1 MGIIYQTII
10 RSHIL
15 KDIELVPIEPWTE
28 NSPILAAK
36 YLKNVKN
43 NCLETHHEIYI
54 DAQNKRNLH
63 IMNYPIHPKAHS
75 VSFTNFA
82 CDEYDGAYFEI
93 TFRFENGQ
101 TQTEEVFTDSSS
113 FSRFMLIVPELMNGK
128 KAKSVSYEVGSSP
141 ATNCYDLKRYDGSKH
156 SSTKDEFYKQF
167 RCNDYGSRRCPVCYP
182 DQQDSESETESESS
196 VESVIHLTKESK
208 DESEAISESE
218 FNSVPE
224 LKLKSGLE
232 SESMLIPESES
243 ESSVESVIH
252 LTKESKDESEAIS
265 ESEFNSV
272 PELELKSDLESESML
287 IPELELKSIKSVPE
301 STTKSESESES
312 TLTSPESSGSM
323 SDGKLVKSNIIS
335 GQLQSIF
342 HKIRAIFKYLDTNG
356 ILRHETISRRKRK
369 FGKSKSLPTMARQLS
384 TLSDVFITTLNY

>member
-15 KDIELVPIEPWTE
+15 KDIESVPTEPWTE

-36 YLKNVKN
+36 YLKDVKN

-101 TQTEEVFTDSSS
+101 TQIEEVFTDSSS
-113 FSRFMLIVPELMNGK
+113 LSRFMLIVPKLKNGK
-128 KAKSVSYEVGSSP
+128 KAKSVSYQVGSSP

-196 VESVIHLTKESK
+196 VESVILLTKESET
-208 DESEAISESE
+208 D
-218 FNSVPE
+218 
-224 LKLKSGLE
+224 
-232 SESMLIPESES
+232 S

-252 LTKESKDESEAIS
+252 LTKESKDESEAIPGS
-265 ESEFNSV
+265 KFISV
-272 PELELKSDLESESML
+272 PESKFKSDYESESML
-287 IPELELKSIKSVPE
+287 IPDLELKSIKSVPE
-301 STTKSESESES
+301 STTKSES
-312 TLTSPESSGSM
+312 TLTSPESSGSK
-323 SDGKLVKSNIIS
+323 SDGKLVKSNIVS
-335 GQLQSIF
+335 CQLQCIF

>member
-10 RSHIL
+10 RSHII
-15 KDIELVPIEPWTE
+15 KDIESVPGEPWTE

-36 YLKNVKN
+36 YLKDVKN

-63 IMNYPIHPKAHS
+63 IMNYPIHPEAHS

-113 FSRFMLIVPELMNGK
+113 FSRFMLIVPVLKNGK

-196 VESVIHLTKESK
+196 VESVVCLTKESK
-208 DESEAISESE
+208 DESES
-218 FNSVPE
+218 
-224 LKLKSGLE
+224 
-232 SESMLIPESES
+232 IPESEFISVPESKLKSDLEKES
-243 ESSVESVIH
+243 ESSAESVIH

-272 PELELKSDLESESML
+272 PELELKSDLESEIML

-301 STTKSESESES
+301 STTKSES
-312 TLTSPESSGSM
+312 TLTSSESSGSK
-323 SDGKLVKSNIIS
+323 SDGKLVKSNIVS
-335 GQLQSIF
+335 GQLQAIF

-356 ILRHETISRRKRK
+356 ILRHETISRRKKK

>member
-28 NSPILAAK
+28 NSPILPAK

-101 TQTEEVFTDSSS
+101 TQTEDVFTDSSS
-113 FSRFMLIVPELMNGK
+113 FSRFMVIVPKLKNGSR
-128 KAKSVSYEVGSSP
+128 AKSVSYQVGSSP

-156 SSTKDEFYKQF
+156 SSTKDEFYKKF

-182 DQQDSESETESESS
+182 DQEDSESETESESESESETES
-196 VESVIHLTKESK
+196 VESIIQIIKESK
-208 DESEAISESE
+208 DESILGPGFMSELISIPESA
-218 FNSVPE
+218 S
-224 LKLKSGLE
+224 KLVQE
-232 SESMLIPESES
+232 SESKSVSES
-243 ESSVESVIH
+243 ES
-252 LTKESKDESEAIS
+252 
-265 ESEFNSV
+265 
-272 PELELKSDLESESML
+272 KSD
-287 IPELELKSIKSVPE
+287 PE
-301 STTKSESESES
+301 S
-312 TLTSPESSGSM
+312 G
-323 SDGKLVKSNIIS
+323 GKLVKLNSVS
-335 GQLQSIF
+335 GQLQAIC

-384 TLSDVFITTLNY
+384 TLSDVFTTTLNY

>member
-10 RSHIL
+10 RSHIV

-28 NSPILAAK
+28 NSPISAEA
-36 YLKNVKN
+36 YLKDVKN

-101 TQTEEVFTDSSS
+101 TQIEEVFTDSSS

-156 SSTKDEFYKQF
+156 SSTNDEFYKQF

-208 DESEAISESE
+208 DESEAIPESE
-218 FNSVPE
+218 FIPVPE
-224 LKLKSGLE
+224 
-232 SESMLIPESES
+232 
-243 ESSVESVIH
+243 
-252 LTKESKDESEAIS
+252 SK
-265 ESEFNSV
+265 F
-272 PELELKSDLESESML
+272 KSDLESESML
-287 IPELELKSIKSVPE
+287 IPVLELKSINSVPE
-301 STTKSESESES
+301 STTKSES
-312 TLTSPESSGSM
+312 TLTSPVSSGSK
-323 SDGKLVKSNIIS
+323 SDGKLVKSNIVS
-335 GQLQSIF
+335 CQLQSIF

>member
-1 MGIIYQTII
+1 MG
-10 RSHIL
+10 
-15 KDIELVPIEPWTE
+15 
-28 NSPILAAK
+28 
-36 YLKNVKN
+36 
-43 NCLETHHEIYI
+43 
-54 DAQNKRNLH
+54 
-63 IMNYPIHPKAHS
+63 
-75 VSFTNFA
+75 NFA

-101 TQTEEVFTDSSS
+101 TQTEESFTDSSS
-113 FSRFMLIVPELMNGK
+113 LSRFMLIVPELMTGK

-141 ATNCYDLKRYDGSKH
+141 ATNCYDLKKYDGSKH

-208 DESEAISESE
+208 DKSEGIPKSE
-218 FNSVPE
+218 FNSVPV
-224 LKLKSGLE
+224 
-232 SESMLIPESES
+232 PESK
-243 ESSVESVIH
+243 I
-252 LTKESKDESEAIS
+252 
-265 ESEFNSV
+265 
-272 PELELKSDLESESML
+272 KSDLESESML

-301 STTKSESESES
+301 STTKSES
-312 TLTSPESSGSM
+312 TLTSSVSSGSK
-323 SDGKLVKSNIIS
+323 SDGKLVKSNIVFC
-335 GQLQSIF
+335 QLQSIF

-384 TLSDVFITTLNY
+384 

>member
-1 MGIIYQTII
+1 MG
-10 RSHIL
+10 
-15 KDIELVPIEPWTE
+15 WTE

-113 FSRFMLIVPELMNGK
+113 FSRFMIIVPKLNNGIR
-128 KAKSVSYEVGSSP
+128 AKSVSYQVGSSP

-196 VESVIHLTKESK
+196 VESVIH
-208 DESEAISESE
+208 
-218 FNSVPE
+218 N
-224 LKLKSGLE
+224 
-232 SESMLIPESES
+232 
-243 ESSVESVIH
+243 

-272 PELELKSDLESESML
+272 PELELKSDLESEIML
-287 IPELELKSIKSVPE
+287 IPELELKSTKSVPE
-301 STTKSESESES
+301 STTKSES
-312 TLTSPESSGSM
+312 TLTSSESSGSK
-323 SDGKLVKSNIIS
+323 SDGKLVKSNMF
-335 GQLQSIF
+335 LVNCKLF
-342 HKIRAIFKYLDTNG
+342 F
-356 ILRHETISRRKRK
+356 
-369 FGKSKSLPTMARQLS
+369 
-384 TLSDVFITTLNY
+384 

>member
-10 RSHIL
+10 RSHII
-15 KDIELVPIEPWTE
+15 KDIESVPNEPWTE

-113 FSRFMLIVPELMNGK
+113 FSRFMLIVPVLKNGK
-128 KAKSVSYEVGSSP
+128 KAESVSYEVGSSP

-196 VESVIHLTKESK
+196 VESVIH
-208 DESEAISESE
+208 
-218 FNSVPE
+218 N
-224 LKLKSGLE
+224 
-232 SESMLIPESES
+232 
-243 ESSVESVIH
+243 

-272 PELELKSDLESESML
+272 PELELKSDLESEIML

-301 STTKSESESES
+301 STTKSES
-312 TLTSPESSGSM
+312 TLTSSESSGSK
-323 SDGKLVKSNIIS
+323 SDGKLVKSNIVS
-335 GQLQSIF
+335 GQLQAIF

>member
-10 RSHIL
+10 RSHII
-15 KDIELVPIEPWTE
+15 KDIESVPNEPWTE

-113 FSRFMLIVPELMNGK
+113 FSRFMLIVPVLKNGK
-128 KAKSVSYEVGSSP
+128 KAESVSYEVGSSP

-208 DESEAISESE
+208 DESEAIPESE

-224 LKLKSGLE
+224 LK
-232 SESMLIPESES
+232 
-243 ESSVESVIH
+243 
-252 LTKESKDESEAIS
+252 
-265 ESEFNSV
+265 
-272 PELELKSDLESESML
+272 LKSDLESESML
-287 IPELELKSIKSVPE
+287 IPELVLKSIKSVPE
-301 STTKSESESES
+301 SITESVSESES
-312 TLTSPESSGSM
+312 TLTSLESSGSK

>member
-10 RSHIL
+10 RSHIV

-28 NSPILAAK
+28 NSPISAEA
-36 YLKNVKN
+36 YLKDVKN

-156 SSTKDEFYKQF
+156 SSTNDEFYKQF

-208 DESEAISESE
+208 DESEAIPESE
-218 FNSVPE
+218 FIPVPE
-224 LKLKSGLE
+224 
-232 SESMLIPESES
+232 
-243 ESSVESVIH
+243 
-252 LTKESKDESEAIS
+252 SK
-265 ESEFNSV
+265 F
-272 PELELKSDLESESML
+272 KSDLESESML
-287 IPELELKSIKSVPE
+287 IPELELKSINSVPE
-301 STTKSESESES
+301 STTKSES
-312 TLTSPESSGSM
+312 TLTSPVSSGSK
-323 SDGKLVKSNIIS
+323 SDGKLVKSNIVS
-335 GQLQSIF
+335 CQLQAIF

>member
-28 NSPILAAK
+28 NSPILPAK

-101 TQTEEVFTDSSS
+101 TQTEDVFTDSSS
-113 FSRFMLIVPELMNGK
+113 FSRFMVIVPKLKNGSR
-128 KAKSVSYEVGSSP
+128 AKSVSYQVGSSP

-156 SSTKDEFYKQF
+156 SSTKDGFYKKF

-182 DQQDSESETESESS
+182 DQEDSESEIESESETES
-196 VESVIHLTKESK
+196 VESIIQTTKESK
-208 DESEAISESE
+208 DGSI
-218 FNSVPE
+218 FGPDFMSVPVSE
-224 LKLKSGLE
+224 LISIPVSELISIPESTSKLVQE
-232 SESMLIPESES
+232 SES
-243 ESSVESVIH
+243 
-252 LTKESKDESEAIS
+252 KA
-265 ESEFNSV
+265 
-272 PELELKSDLESESML
+272 
-287 IPELELKSIKSVPE
+287 VPE
-301 STTKSESESES
+301 SKS
-312 TLTSPESSGSM
+312 TNPKSG
-323 SDGKLVKSNIIS
+323 GKLVKLSSVS
-335 GQLQSIF
+335 GQLQAIF
-342 HKIRAIFKYLDTNG
+342 HTIRAIFKYLDTNG

-384 TLSDVFITTLNY
+384 TLSDVFTTTLNY

>member
-1 MGIIYQTII
+1 M
-10 RSHIL
+10 SNFF
-15 KDIELVPIEPWTE
+15 ESFSPSVPIEPWTK

-113 FSRFMLIVPELMNGK
+113 FSRFMVIVPKLKNGSG
-128 KAKSVSYEVGSSP
+128 AQSVSYEVGSSP

-208 DESEAISESE
+208 DESEAIPESE
-218 FNSVPE
+218 FNSVPV
-224 LKLKSGLE
+224 
-232 SESMLIPESES
+232 PESK
-243 ESSVESVIH
+243 I
-252 LTKESKDESEAIS
+252 
-265 ESEFNSV
+265 
-272 PELELKSDLESESML
+272 KSDLESESML
-287 IPELELKSIKSVPE
+287 IPELELKSINSVPE
-301 STTKSESESES
+301 STTKSES
-312 TLTSPESSGSM
+312 TLTSPVSSGSK
-323 SDGKLVKSNIIS
+323 SDGKLVKSNIVFC
-335 GQLQSIF
+335 QLQSIF

-369 FGKSKSLPTMARQLS
+369 FGKSKSLPTTTRQLS
-384 TLSDVFITTLNY
+384 TLSDVFIILHYIIDVLFTI

>member
-15 KDIELVPIEPWTE
+15 KDIESVPTEPWTE

-36 YLKNVKN
+36 YLKDVKN

-101 TQTEEVFTDSSS
+101 TQIEEVFTDSSS
-113 FSRFMLIVPELMNGK
+113 LSRFMLIVPKLKNGK
-128 KAKSVSYEVGSSP
+128 KAKSVSYQVGSSP

-167 RCNDYGSRRCPVCYP
+167 RCNDYGSKRCPVCYP

-196 VESVIHLTKESK
+196 VESVIHLTKES
-208 DESEAISESE
+208 EI
-218 FNSVPE
+218 
-224 LKLKSGLE
+224 
-232 SESMLIPESES
+232 ES

-252 LTKESKDESEAIS
+252 LTKESKGESEAIP

-272 PELELKSDLESESML
+272 PDSELKSDLESESML
-287 IPELELKSIKSVPE
+287 IPVLELKSIKSVPE
-301 STTKSESESES
+301 SITESVSESES
-312 TLTSPESSGSM
+312 TLTSPESK
-323 SDGKLVKSNIIS
+323 SDGNMVKSNIIS
-335 GQLQSIF
+335 GQLQAIF

>member
-10 RSHIL
+10 RSHII
-15 KDIELVPIEPWTE
+15 KDIESVPGEPWTE

-36 YLKNVKN
+36 YLKDVKN

-63 IMNYPIHPKAHS
+63 IMNYPIHPEAHS

-113 FSRFMLIVPELMNGK
+113 FSRFMLIVPVLKNGK

-208 DESEAISESE
+208 DESEIILESE
-218 FNSVPE
+218 FISVSE
-224 LKLKSGLE
+224 SKFKSDLE
-232 SESMLIPESES
+232 SESKLI
-243 ESSVESVIH
+243 
-252 LTKESKDESEAIS
+252 
-265 ESEFNSV
+265 
-272 PELELKSDLESESML
+272 PELELKSINSVPESTTKSESTLTSPESSGSKSNLESESML
-287 IPELELKSIKSVPE
+287 IPELKLKSIKSVPE
-301 STTKSESESES
+301 STTKSESI
-312 TLTSPESSGSM
+312 LTSPESSGSK
-323 SDGKLVKSNIIS
+323 SDGKLIKSNIIS
-335 GQLQSIF
+335 GQLQAIF
-342 HKIRAIFKYLDTNG
+342 DKIRAIFKYLDTNG
-356 ILRHETISRRKRK
+356 ILRHESISRRKKK

>member
-15 KDIELVPIEPWTE
+15 KDIEKVPIEPWTE
-28 NSPILAAK
+28 NSPIVAAK

-101 TQTEEVFTDSSS
+101 TQNEEVFTDSSS
-113 FSRFMLIVPELMNGK
+113 FSRFMVIVPKLNNGNR
-128 KAKSVSYEVGSSP
+128 AKSVSYEVGSSP
-141 ATNCYDLKRYDGSKH
+141 ATNCYDLKKYDGSKH
-156 SSTKDEFYKQF
+156 SSTEDEFYKQF

-182 DQQDSESETESESS
+182 DQQDSDSEAESESS
-196 VESVIHLTKESK
+196 VESVIQSK
-208 DESEAISESE
+208 DESEAIPESE
-218 FNSVPE
+218 FISVPE
-224 LKLKSGLE
+224 
-232 SESMLIPESES
+232 
-243 ESSVESVIH
+243 
-252 LTKESKDESEAIS
+252 SK
-265 ESEFNSV
+265 F
-272 PELELKSDLESESML
+272 KSDLESESKL
-287 IPELELKSIKSVPE
+287 IPELELKSINSVPE
-301 STTKSESESES
+301 SATESES
-312 TLTSPESSGSM
+312 TLTSPESSESK
-323 SDGKLVKSNIIS
+323 SDGKLVKSNIIF
-335 GQLQSIF
+335 GQLQTIF
-342 HKIRAIFKYLDTNG
+342 NKIRTIFKYLDTNG
-356 ILRHETISRRKRK
+356 ILRNETISRRKRN
-369 FGKSKSLPTMARQLS
+369 FGKSKSLPTMGRQLS

>member
-1 MGIIYQTII
+1 
-10 RSHIL
+10 
-15 KDIELVPIEPWTE
+15 
-28 NSPILAAK
+28 
-36 YLKNVKN
+36 
-43 NCLETHHEIYI
+43 
-54 DAQNKRNLH
+54 
-63 IMNYPIHPKAHS
+63 MNYPIHPKAHS

-93 TFRFENGQ
+93 TFQFENGQ

-113 FSRFMLIVPELMNGK
+113 LSRFMLIVPELTNGK

-156 SSTKDEFYKQF
+156 SSTEDEFYKQF

-208 DESEAISESE
+208 DESEAI
-218 FNSVPE
+218 
-224 LKLKSGLE
+224 
-232 SESMLIPESES
+232 
-243 ESSVESVIH
+243 
-252 LTKESKDESEAIS
+252 
-265 ESEFNSV
+265 
-272 PELELKSDLESESML
+272 
-287 IPELELKSIKSVPE
+287 PELELKSINSVPE
-301 STTKSESESES
+301 STTKSES
-312 TLTSPESSGSM
+312 TLTSPVSSGSK
-323 SDGKLVKSNIIS
+323 SDGKLVKSNIVFC
-335 GQLQSIF
+335 QLQSIF

-369 FGKSKSLPTMARQLS
+369 FGKSKSLPTMTRQLS

>member
-10 RSHIL
+10 RSHII
-15 KDIELVPIEPWTE
+15 KDIESVPNEPWTE

-113 FSRFMLIVPELMNGK
+113 FSRFMLIVPVLKNGK
-128 KAKSVSYEVGSSP
+128 KAESVSYEVGSSP

-196 VESVIHLTKESK
+196 VESVIH
-208 DESEAISESE
+208 
-218 FNSVPE
+218 N
-224 LKLKSGLE
+224 
-232 SESMLIPESES
+232 
-243 ESSVESVIH
+243 

-272 PELELKSDLESESML
+272 PELELKSDLESEIML

-301 STTKSESESES
+301 STTKSES
-312 TLTSPESSGSM
+312 TLTSSESSGSK
-323 SDGKLVKSNIIS
+323 SDGKLVKSNIVS
-335 GQLQSIF
+335 GQLQAIF

-356 ILRHETISRRKRK
+356 ILRHETISRRKKK

>member
-10 RSHIL
+10 RSHII
-15 KDIELVPIEPWTE
+15 KDIESVPNEPWTE

-113 FSRFMLIVPELMNGK
+113 FSRFMLIVPVLKNGK
-128 KAKSVSYEVGSSP
+128 KAESVSYEVGSSP

-196 VESVIHLTKESK
+196 VESVIH
-208 DESEAISESE
+208 
-218 FNSVPE
+218 N
-224 LKLKSGLE
+224 
-232 SESMLIPESES
+232 
-243 ESSVESVIH
+243 

-272 PELELKSDLESESML
+272 PELELKSDLESEIML

-301 STTKSESESES
+301 STTKSES
-312 TLTSPESSGSM
+312 TLTSSESSGSK

>member
-28 NSPILAAK
+28 NSPILPAK

-113 FSRFMLIVPELMNGK
+113 FSRFMVIVPELKNGSR
-128 KAKSVSYEVGSSP
+128 AKSVSYQVGSSP

-156 SSTKDEFYKQF
+156 SSTEDEFYKKF

-182 DQQDSESETESESS
+182 DQQYSESETES
-196 VESVIHLTKESK
+196 
-208 DESEAISESE
+208 
-218 FNSVPE
+218 
-224 LKLKSGLE
+224 
-232 SESMLIPESES
+232 ESES

-252 LTKESKDESEAIS
+252 SSKESNEEVIPESKFKS
-265 ESEFNSV
+265 DD
-272 PELELKSDLESESML
+272 LELDSKL

-301 STTKSESESES
+301 SES
-312 TLTSPESSGSM
+312 TLTSPESSGSK
-323 SDGKLVKSNIIS
+323 SDGKLVKSNIVS
-335 GQLQSIF
+335 GQLQAIF
-342 HKIRAIFKYLDTNG
+342 HKIRAIFNYLDTNG
-356 ILRHETISRRKRK
+356 ILRQETISRRKRK

-384 TLSDVFITTLNY
+384 TLSDVFTTTLNY

>member
-15 KDIELVPIEPWTE
+15 KDIESVPIEPWTE

-113 FSRFMLIVPELMNGK
+113 FSRFMLIVPKLNNGSR
-128 KAKSVSYEVGSSP
+128 AKSVSYEVGSSP

-167 RCNDYGSRRCPVCYP
+167 RCNDYGSKRCPVCYP

-208 DESEAISESE
+208 DESEAIPESE
-218 FNSVPE
+218 FISVPE
-224 LKLKSGLE
+224 
-232 SESMLIPESES
+232 
-243 ESSVESVIH
+243 
-252 LTKESKDESEAIS
+252 SK
-265 ESEFNSV
+265 F
-272 PELELKSDLESESML
+272 KSDLESESML

-301 STTKSESESES
+301 SITESVSESES
-312 TLTSPESSGSM
+312 TLTSPESSGSK
-323 SDGKLVKSNIIS
+323 SDGKLVKSNIIF
-335 GQLQSIF
+335 GQLQAIF
-342 HKIRAIFKYLDTNG
+342 NKIRAIFKYLDTNG

>member
-10 RSHIL
+10 RSHII
-15 KDIELVPIEPWTE
+15 KDIESVPNEPWTE

-113 FSRFMLIVPELMNGK
+113 FSRFMLIVPVLKNGK
-128 KAKSVSYEVGSSP
+128 KAESVSYEVGSSP

-196 VESVIHLTKESK
+196 VESVILLTKESK
-208 DESEAISESE
+208 DESETIPESE
-218 FNSVPE
+218 FNSVP
-224 LKLKSGLE
+224 KLE
-232 SESMLIPESES
+232 SESI
-243 ESSVESVIH
+243 
-252 LTKESKDESEAIS
+252 
-265 ESEFNSV
+265 
-272 PELELKSDLESESML
+272 L

-301 STTKSESESES
+301 STTKSESI
-312 TLTSPESSGSM
+312 LTSPESSGSK

>member
-28 NSPILAAK
+28 NSPILPAK

-63 IMNYPIHPKAHS
+63 IMNYPIHTKAHS

-101 TQTEEVFTDSSS
+101 TQTEEAFTDSSS
-113 FSRFMLIVPELMNGK
+113 FSRFMVIVPKLTNGSS
-128 KAKSVSYEVGSSP
+128 AKSVSYQVGSSP

-156 SSTKDEFYKQF
+156 SSTEDEFYKKF

-196 VESVIHLTKESK
+196 VESDIHSTKESK
-208 DESEAISESE
+208 DESE
-218 FNSVPE
+218 V
-224 LKLKSGLE
+224 
-232 SESMLIPESES
+232 IPES
-243 ESSVESVIH
+243 
-252 LTKESKDESEAIS
+252 K
-265 ESEFNSV
+265 F
-272 PELELKSDLESESML
+272 KSDLESESKL

-301 STTKSESESES
+301 SITESVSESES
-312 TLTSPESSGSM
+312 TLTSPESSGSK
-323 SDGKLVKSNIIS
+323 SDGKLVKSNIVS
-335 GQLQSIF
+335 GQLQAIF

-356 ILRHETISRRKRK
+356 ILRHETISRRSRK

-384 TLSDVFITTLNY
+384 TLSDVFTTTLNY

>member
-28 NSPILAAK
+28 NSPILPAK

-113 FSRFMLIVPELMNGK
+113 FSRFMVIVPELKNGSR
-128 KAKSVSYEVGSSP
+128 AKSVSYQVGSSP

-156 SSTKDEFYKQF
+156 SSTEDEFYKKF

-196 VESVIHLTKESK
+196 VESDIHSTKESK
-208 DESEAISESE
+208 DESE
-218 FNSVPE
+218 V
-224 LKLKSGLE
+224 
-232 SESMLIPESES
+232 IPES
-243 ESSVESVIH
+243 
-252 LTKESKDESEAIS
+252 K
-265 ESEFNSV
+265 F
-272 PELELKSDLESESML
+272 KSDLESESKL
-287 IPELELKSIKSVPE
+287 IPELELKSIKSV
-301 STTKSESESES
+301 S
-312 TLTSPESSGSM
+312 ESSGSK
-323 SDGKLVKSNIIS
+323 SDGKLVKLNIVS
-335 GQLQSIF
+335 CQLQAIV

-356 ILRHETISRRKRK
+356 ILRHETISRRSRK

>member
-10 RSHIL
+10 RSHII
-15 KDIELVPIEPWTE
+15 KDIESVPGEPWTE

-36 YLKNVKN
+36 YLKDVKN

-63 IMNYPIHPKAHS
+63 IINYPIHPKAHS

-113 FSRFMLIVPELMNGK
+113 LSRFMLIVPVLKNGK
-128 KAKSVSYEVGSSP
+128 KAKSVSYQVGSSP

-196 VESVIHLTKESK
+196 VESVIFLTEESQT
-208 DESEAISESE
+208 DSE
-218 FNSVPE
+218 FPE
-224 LKLKSGLE
+224 
-232 SESMLIPESES
+232 
-243 ESSVESVIH
+243 ESVIH
-252 LTKESKDESEAIS
+252 LTKESKDESEAIPGS
-265 ESEFNSV
+265 KFISV
-272 PELELKSDLESESML
+272 PESKFKSDYESESVL
-287 IPELELKSIKSVPE
+287 IPELELKSINSVPE
-301 STTKSESESES
+301 STTKSDS
-312 TLTSPESSGSM
+312 TSTSPESSGSK
-323 SDGKLVKSNIIS
+323 SDGKLVQSNIVS
-335 GQLQSIF
+335 CQLQSIF

>member
-1 MGIIYQTII
+1 MKLGSRFCSGLMGIIYQTII
-10 RSHIL
+10 RSHII
-15 KDIELVPIEPWTE
+15 KDIGSVPGEPWTE
-28 NSPILAAK
+28 NSPTLAAK
-36 YLKNVKN
+36 YLKDVKN

-93 TFRFENGQ
+93 TYRFENEQ

-113 FSRFMLIVPELMNGK
+113 FSRFMVIVPKLKNGE
-128 KAKSVSYEVGSSP
+128 KAKSVSYQVGSSP

-156 SSTKDEFYKQF
+156 SSTTDEFYKQF

-182 DQQDSESETESESS
+182 NQQDSESETESESS
-196 VESVIHLTKESK
+196 VESVIHNLTKESK
-208 DESEAISESE
+208 DESEAISES
-218 FNSVPE
+218 
-224 LKLKSGLE
+224 
-232 SESMLIPESES
+232 
-243 ESSVESVIH
+243 
-252 LTKESKDESEAIS
+252 D
-265 ESEFNSV
+265 FNSV
-272 PELELKSDLESESML
+272 PELELESDLESEIML

-301 STTKSESESES
+301 STTKSES
-312 TLTSPESSGSM
+312 TLTSSESSGSK

-342 HKIRAIFKYLDTNG
+342 YKIRAIFKYLDTNG
-356 ILRHETISRRKRK
+356 ILRHETISRR
-369 FGKSKSLPTMARQLS
+369 G
-384 TLSDVFITTLNY
+384 

>member
-10 RSHIL
+10 RSHII
-15 KDIELVPIEPWTE
+15 KDIESVPGEPWTE

-36 YLKNVKN
+36 YLKDVKN

-63 IMNYPIHPKAHS
+63 IINYPIHPEAHS

-113 FSRFMLIVPELMNGK
+113 LSRFMLIVPKLKNGQ

-196 VESVIHLTKESK
+196 VESVIH
-208 DESEAISESE
+208 
-218 FNSVPE
+218 N
-224 LKLKSGLE
+224 
-232 SESMLIPESES
+232 
-243 ESSVESVIH
+243 

-272 PELELKSDLESESML
+272 PELELKSDLESEIML

-301 STTKSESESES
+301 STTKSES
-312 TLTSPESSGSM
+312 TLTSSESSGSK
-323 SDGKLVKSNIIS
+323 SDGKLVKSNIVS
-335 GQLQSIF
+335 GQLQAIF

>member
-1 MGIIYQTII
+1 
-10 RSHIL
+10 
-15 KDIELVPIEPWTE
+15 
-28 NSPILAAK
+28 
-36 YLKNVKN
+36 LKNVKN

-113 FSRFMLIVPELMNGK
+113 LSRFMLIVPKLNNGSR
-128 KAKSVSYEVGSSP
+128 AKSISYEVGSCP
-141 ATNCYDLKRYDGSKH
+141 ATNCYDLKRYVGSKH
-156 SSTKDEFYKQF
+156 SSTTDEFYKQF

-196 VESVIHLTKESK
+196 VESLTHLTKESK
-208 DESEAISESE
+208 DESEAIPESE
-218 FNSVPE
+218 FISVPE
-224 LKLKSGLE
+224 
-232 SESMLIPESES
+232 
-243 ESSVESVIH
+243 
-252 LTKESKDESEAIS
+252 SK
-265 ESEFNSV
+265 F
-272 PELELKSDLESESML
+272 KSDLESESML

-301 STTKSESESES
+301 SITESVSESES
-312 TLTSPESSGSM
+312 TLTSLESSGSK
-323 SDGKLVKSNIIS
+323 SDGKLVKSNIIY

-342 HKIRAIFKYLDTNG
+342 QKIRAIFKYLDTNG
-356 ILRHETISRRKRK
+356 ILRHETIPRRNRK